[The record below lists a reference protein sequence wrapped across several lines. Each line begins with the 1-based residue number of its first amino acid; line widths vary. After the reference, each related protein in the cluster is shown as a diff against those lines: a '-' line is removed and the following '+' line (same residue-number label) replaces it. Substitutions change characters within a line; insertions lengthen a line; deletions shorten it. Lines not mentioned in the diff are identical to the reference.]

1 MMEHDEQ
8 QQINDEALQAIQEE
22 LDRMDYPGLQSAQK
36 VIADALKRREKEARQ
51 QAQRELKEVAERYG
65 LNLNEIV
72 QGGGQKQG
80 STKRKVPPKFRHPDD
95 SSKTWTGRGRKP
107 KWVQAWEDE
116 GGSIEDLR
124 ITESEAT
131 E

>member
-1 MMEHDEQ
+1 MV
-8 QQINDEALQAIQEE
+8 QAGAAKGSRR
-22 LDRMDYPGLQSAQK
+22 LDYTPQGGVQA
-36 VIADALKRREKEARQ
+36 KRGAED
-51 QAQRELKEVAERYG
+51 KEVAERYG